1 MTNEKSSE
9 LLLVGRQVLE
19 RQPFSRLLG
28 AELSAFEPG
37 YAEIRLL
44 CRDELRQ
51 QRGVIH
57 GGVLAYLSDN
67 VQTFAGG
74 SVLGEKCA
82 TLETKINYI
91 RPALSG
97 HLIARARVVG
107 GGRRTAVTS
116 CEILNQ
122 EDGKEAVVVAVAQGT
137 IITLD

>member
-1 MTNEKSSE
+1 MQQDQSAQM
-9 LLLVGRQVLE
+9 LAIGREVLE

-28 AELSAFEPG
+28 AELTAFEPG
-37 YAEIRLL
+37 YAEISLP
-44 CRDELRQ
+44 CRDELKQ
-51 QRGVIH
+51 QRGVMH

-74 SVLGEKCA
+74 SILGEKCA

-97 HLIARARVVG
+97 ILIARAKVVG